1 MVESVLA
8 RSMFGGEIVPP
19 IQNQNQFPQGNSTKP
34 SSTITDNS
42 VPSINFNDPQYQ
54 QPLGLQDIYAK
65 TREVWTPEVIRKQ
78 YEEYAGEAKTFDDFA
93 KIYEASET
101 VEKAPEDN
109 MKFEKNL
116 ALARL
121 GLNLM
126 KPTQGGQL
134 TPAIAQAGE
143 VFLNDLAGMNE
154 QKRKQKAARYEEEKA
169 SERAK
174 REYVLQ
180 ALNDQR
186 DVRDAEEFKIFE
198 KALQFNSTN
207 EAATTRY
214 QRELAK
220 QFYGYQYSNDQSA
233 IENNYKM
240 LKEFKKDPVVFA
252 IPGGM
257 GGNPEYKTG
266 YVAYNDLGEPVNMIP
281 QVKDGIQ
288 TYVPDYELGKS
299 AIKAGFTFNDA
310 GTLDKNSKMQ
320 LEIAEKIN
328 GTANA
333 IQFIKDIRETM
344 RRGGAKVGAPGY
356 FKGMVQ
362 DIKGTALD
370 LVDAAAANNYI
381 DAEKYTAAVNKLQ
394 GSTNNDLAYNY
405 FEDTGQRDYTAD
417 PVYQQLFNSQNLI
430 RQGFDEDIVQ
440 NMIRVNSIYYALARS
455 RKSTGRLNMDDIN
468 NAKDA
473 LQLYNVTTPISKVAA
488 SLNTVEQELANYH
501 QAQKQAF
508 NVVGGD
514 ENLLVNYK
522 KSASWNNI
530 TGDKPAVIGGYDDN
544 TSEVTDGTDG
554 TDITDISG
562 FEEIIPGVSN

>member
-8 RSMFGGEIVPP
+8 RPMFGGEIVPP

-34 SSTITDNS
+34 SSAITDNS
-42 VPSINFNDPQYQ
+42 VPSIDFNDPQYQ
-54 QPLGLQDIYAK
+54 QPLGLEEIYAK

-78 YEEYAGEAKTFDDFA
+78 YEEYAGEEKTFDDFA

-169 SERAK
+169 NERAK

-180 ALNDQR
+180 ALDNQR
-186 DVRDAEEFKIFE
+186 DVRDAE
-198 KALQFNSTN
+198 
-207 EAATTRY
+207 
-214 QRELAK
+214 
-220 QFYGYQYSNDQSA
+220 
-233 IENNYKM
+233 
-240 LKEFKKDPVVFA
+240 EFKKDPVVFA
-252 IPGGM
+252 IPGGF

-299 AIKAGFTFNDA
+299 AVKAGFTFNEA
-310 GTLDKNSKMQ
+310 GALDKNSKTQ
-320 LEIAEKIN
+320 LEIAEKLN
-328 GTANA
+328 GTATA
-333 IQFIKDIRETM
+333 LHFIEEIRKTM
-344 RRGGAKVGAPGY
+344 KKGGAKVGAPGTI
-356 FKGMVQ
+356 KGFIQ
-362 DIKGTALD
+362 DVKGTALD
-370 LVDAAAANNYI
+370 VADWAGKNGLI
-381 DAEKYTAAVNKLQ
+381 DGDKYTASINKLQ
-394 GSTNNDLAYNY
+394 GSTNNDLAYHY

-417 PVYQQLFNSQNLI
+417 PVYQELFNSQNLVN
-430 RQGFDEDIVQ
+430 QGFDKDIVQ

-468 NAKDA
+468 NAKEA
-473 LQLYNVTTPISKVAA
+473 LQLYNITTPILKVEAA
-488 SLNTVEQELANYH
+488 LEGVEDELRRYH
-501 QAQKQAF
+501 QAQMQAF
-508 NVVGGD
+508 EVSGGD
-514 ENLLVNYK
+514 EGLLVNYK
-522 KSASWNNI
+522 KSASWNN
-530 TGDKPAVIGGYDDN
+530 TTEDNPAVIGGYEE
-544 TSEVTDGTDG
+544 S
-554 TDITDISG
+554 TDITDVSG
-562 FEEIIPGVSN
+562 FSETIPDGSN

>member
-8 RSMFGGEIVPP
+8 RPMFGGEIVPP

-34 SSTITDNS
+34 SSAITDNS
-42 VPSINFNDPQYQ
+42 VPSIDFNDPQYQ
-54 QPLGLQDIYAK
+54 QPLGLEEIYAK

-78 YEEYAGEAKTFDDFA
+78 YEEYAGEEKTFDDFA

-169 SERAK
+169 NERAK
-174 REYVLQ
+174 REYVLK
-180 ALNDQR
+180 ALDNQR

-233 IENNYKM
+233 IENNYKI

-252 IPGGM
+252 IPGGF
-257 GGNPEYKTG
+257 GGNPEFKTG

-281 QVKDGIQ
+281 QQKDGKQ

-310 GTLDKNSKMQ
+310 GTLDKNSKTQ
-320 LEIAEKIN
+320 LEIAEKLN
-328 GTANA
+328 GTATA
-333 IQFIKDIRETM
+333 LHFIEEIRKTM
-344 RRGGAKVGAPGY
+344 KKGGAKVGAPGTI
-356 FKGMVQ
+356 KGFIQ
-362 DIKGTALD
+362 DVKGTALD
-370 LVDAAAANNYI
+370 VADWAGKNGLI
-381 DAEKYTAAVNKLQ
+381 DGDKYTASINKLQ
-394 GSTNNDLAYNY
+394 GSTNNDLAYHY

-417 PVYQQLFNSQNLI
+417 PVYQELFNSQNLVN
-430 RQGFDEDIVQ
+430 QGFDKDIVQ

-468 NAKDA
+468 NAKEA
-473 LQLYNVTTPISKVAA
+473 LQLYNITTPILKVEAA
-488 SLNTVEQELANYH
+488 LEGVEDELRRYH
-501 QAQKQAF
+501 QAQMQAF
-508 NVVGGD
+508 EVSGGD
-514 ENLLVNYK
+514 EGLLVNYK
-522 KSASWNNI
+522 KSASWNN
-530 TGDKPAVIGGYDDN
+530 TTEDNPAVIGGYEE
-544 TSEVTDGTDG
+544 S
-554 TDITDISG
+554 TDITDVSG
-562 FEEIIPGVSN
+562 FSETIPDGSN